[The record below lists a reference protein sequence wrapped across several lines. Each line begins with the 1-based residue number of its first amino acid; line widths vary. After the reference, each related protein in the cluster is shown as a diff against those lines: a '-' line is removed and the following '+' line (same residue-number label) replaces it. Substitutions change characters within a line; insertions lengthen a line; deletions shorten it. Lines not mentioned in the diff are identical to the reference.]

1 MIMKCL
7 RDWRDSKLED
17 FIQGYASG
25 RAQLQMN

>member
-7 RDWRDSKLED
+7 RDWRDSKLGD
-17 FIQGYASG
+17 FNLGYASG